1 MQGRKSVMN
10 RTEKQFLETIR
21 RYGIIGNDEVV
32 LVAVSGGPDS
42 MALLHLLVAISPV
55 LHLRLGVAHC
65 NFGLRGEQSDGDEA
79 FVRDVCGELGLA
91 CHVRQFETRA
101 VAALWKKS
109 IEETA
114 RLLRYEFFDEL
125 CREQAYWL
133 IATGH
138 HSGDNAET
146 MLFNLFRGTAAS
158 GLRGIRMRQN
168 RLIRPLIPFSRQE
181 IIAYLN
187 DKGIAWRTDR
197 TNAGI
202 EHDRNYIRN
211 RVIPVIEERF
221 RHKLAASLHR
231 VAEHAGELEAFM
243 EQHIDR
249 LVAEHPGLDPAG
261 GKLHVG
267 TLLALTPFE
276 RKELIKRVLQLRGLP
291 VESRGLNRIT
301 ALLDSQPGRRVH
313 AGPGVE
319 VVWRDGFLRFD
330 PVPPDDS
337 SRSGS

>member
-1 MQGRKSVMN
+1 MN
-10 RTEKQFLETIR
+10 RTEKQFLEHIR
-21 RYGIIGNDEVV
+21 RQGIVSNDEAV

-42 MALLHLLVAISPV
+42 MALLHLLVAVSPV

-79 FVRDVCGELGLA
+79 FVRESCDALGLN
-91 CHVRQFETRA
+91 CHVRRFDTRA
-101 VAALWKKS
+101 VSSAWKKS

-114 RLLRYEFFDEL
+114 RELRYDYFAEL
-125 CREQAYWL
+125 FREKGYEL

-158 GLRGIRMRQN
+158 GLRGIRSRQG
-168 RLIRPLIPFSRQE
+168 RLIRPLIPFSRQQ
-181 IIAYLN
+181 IIDYLEE
-187 DKGIAWRTDR
+187 KRIAWRTDR
-197 TNAGI
+197 TNAGV

-221 RHKLAASLHR
+221 QHKFAASLQR
-231 VAEHAGELEAFM
+231 VAEHAGELEEFM
-243 EQHIDR
+243 ERHIER
-249 LVAEHPGLDPAG
+249 LISEHPGLDPEG

-267 TLLALTPFE
+267 TLLELTRFE
-276 RKELIKRVLQLRGLP
+276 RKELFKRVLQVRGLP
-291 VESRGLNRIT
+291 VESRVLNRIAGMLET
-301 ALLDSQPGRRVH
+301 QPGRRVH

-319 VVWRDGFLRFD
+319 VVWKDGFLRFEAVSPNASASD
-330 PVPPDDS
+330 ES
-337 SRSGS
+337 